1 MKKYSSILIIILVTG
16 LFANAQSKATKKADK
31 LFSKFEFVDA
41 AKAYEALIA
50 KGEANAY
57 VYGKL
62 ADAYY
67 NVFNTV
73 EAEKWYAKTLKSS
86 EAPETIYKYAQM
98 LKANGKYEESNTQMV
113 KFASMRPA
121 DHRAIA
127 FVNNPNYLPKIL
139 EKGKKFN
146 VQDAGVNSA
155 YSDFGGSLKDGKL
168 YIATARN
175 EDDANKR

>member
-62 ADAYY
+62 ADAYIMFSTLLKQK
-67 NVFNTV
+67 NGTQKHFNP
-73 EAEKWYAKTLKSS
+73 LKL
-86 EAPETIYKYAQM
+86 Q
-98 LKANGKYEESNTQMV
+98 
-113 KFASMRPA
+113 
-121 DHRAIA
+121 
-127 FVNNPNYLPKIL
+127 
-139 EKGKKFN
+139 
-146 VQDAGVNSA
+146 
-155 YSDFGGSLKDGKL
+155 
-168 YIATARN
+168 
-175 EDDANKR
+175 KRFTGMHKC

>member
-57 VYGKL
+57 IYGKL

-73 EAEKWYAKTLKSS
+73 
-86 EAPETIYKYAQM
+86 
-98 LKANGKYEESNTQMV
+98 
-113 KFASMRPA
+113 
-121 DHRAIA
+121 
-127 FVNNPNYLPKIL
+127 
-139 EKGKKFN
+139 
-146 VQDAGVNSA
+146 
-155 YSDFGGSLKDGKL
+155 
-168 YIATARN
+168 
-175 EDDANKR
+175 

>member
-1 MKKYSSILIIILVTG
+1 MKKFSSILIIILVTG

-86 EAPETIYKYAQM
+86 AFAKVPCWEWAFTS
-98 LKANGKYEESNTQMV
+98 ANQPRSLIVRRV
-113 KFASMRPA
+113 K
-121 DHRAIA
+121 
-127 FVNNPNYLPKIL
+127 
-139 EKGKKFN
+139 
-146 VQDAGVNSA
+146 
-155 YSDFGGSLKDGKL
+155 
-168 YIATARN
+168 
-175 EDDANKR
+175 